1 MSRDEREK
9 YVQKKYGQRIHVC
22 TINIITT
29 QFLKVII
36 LLIFVHLQTKVT
48 Q

>member
-1 MSRDEREK
+1 MSRDERGK
-9 YVQKKYGQRIHVC
+9 YVQKKYGQRSI
-22 TINIITT
+22 IIITT
-29 QFLKVII
+29 KFLKVII

>member
-1 MSRDEREK
+1 MSRDERGK
-9 YVQKKYGQRIHVC
+9 YVQNKYGQRSI
-22 TINIITT
+22 IIIITT

>member
-1 MSRDEREK
+1 MSRDERGK
-9 YVQKKYGQRIHVC
+9 YVHNKYGQRSI
-22 TINIITT
+22 IIIITT

>member
-9 YVQKKYGQRIHVC
+9 YVQKKYGQRSI
-22 TINIITT
+22 IIITT